1 MIHSALVDR
10 QTDTQTQKQTDTLPV
25 VGIDDDDLLAG
36 CSCVGNDDPLGFS
49 GGLCCWRPNSCIPG
63 CPWICGAGLKM
74 VPVMSSNTSATVK
87 HFLSAK
93 TLFSPKSARA

>member
-49 GGLCCWRPNSCIPG
+49 RQTDRHTDTETDRHFTCGGYR
-63 CPWICGAGLKM
+63 
-74 VPVMSSNTSATVK
+74 
-87 HFLSAK
+87 
-93 TLFSPKSARA
+93 